1 MIRQKKNHQ
10 KNCWWCEC
18 LQHSLGYN
26 SWEFQWSLR
35 EVDANLPSISRENGC
50 SASLSSAGKSSSVMQ
65 ESFSVRKAELR
76 RCSGTNLLCS
86 AHVPTAPTAVPSQ
99 LWLSLQEP
107 TSALLLWAP
116 GVVLSHQH
124 PSAHGVCSGLPDGTA
139 RAGSHP
145 VPSCTALRCHQ
156 HQPGCPRAP
165 AGLGPLAMEIN
176 STHCQCILK
185 GMRML

>member
-65 ESFSVRKAELR
+65 ESFSVRKAEVR

-107 TSALLLWAP
+107 TSAPLLW
-116 GVVLSHQH
+116 
-124 PSAHGVCSGLPDGTA
+124 T
-139 RAGSHP
+139 
-145 VPSCTALRCHQ
+145 
-156 HQPGCPRAP
+156 PRWFYP
-165 AGLGPLAMEIN
+165 I
-176 STHCQCILK
+176 STHQLTGCALGSLMAQPVLGATLCPPAQLCAATSTSLAVP
-185 GMRML
+185 GLQLGWVLLPWR